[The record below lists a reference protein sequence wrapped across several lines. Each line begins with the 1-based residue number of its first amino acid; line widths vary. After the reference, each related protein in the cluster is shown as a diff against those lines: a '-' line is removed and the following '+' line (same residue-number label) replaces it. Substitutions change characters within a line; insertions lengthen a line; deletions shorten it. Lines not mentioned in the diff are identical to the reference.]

1 MLACPSSPSW
11 PALVPQ
17 RRLHSAPGRPRN
29 LLHKVPELDM
39 LLDVAHM
46 TPFKAKDLSKL
57 KLKRQNTAVC
67 EYTHTHAHQSP
78 ELTGNKLKLTT
89 YNK

>member
-1 MLACPSSPSW
+1 
-11 PALVPQ
+11 
-17 RRLHSAPGRPRN
+17 
-29 LLHKVPELDM
+29 M

-46 TPFKAKDLSKL
+46 TPFKAKDLSEL